1 MGEDRDD
8 LMNGAPRSDASTVSR
23 LRPRLPGCPYRLA
36 AYICL
41 WYTVSVGLTLYNK
54 WLFYHHGFS
63 FPLTATAFHF
73 AIKVPLAWIV
83 LRLRNLRWRVDSRT
97 LWRYV
102 APVGLATAADIACS
116 NTAFLYITVTYYTVA
131 KSSVPLWILL
141 FSVCLRLRRMRR
153 ELALVL
159 VLIAA
164 GICLASFDLEEDVE
178 PVLAEAVEDAWL
190 DGQLQV
196 RDYARSRYFVVIS
209 ASFTYDGGHFSAA
222 RSAARRL
229 SARRGRRR
237 AAPRAQPTSERSGG
251 LTGRRGR

>member
-178 PVLAEAVEDAWL
+178 PVLAVNCPLAQSTQTVVELESSSNWPAPHAVH
-190 DGQLQV
+190 
-196 RDYARSRYFVVIS
+196 VVPL
-209 ASFTYDGGHFSAA
+209 G
-222 RSAARRL
+222 
-229 SARRGRRR
+229 SARVSVTDP
-237 AAPRAQPTSERSGG
+237 AAQAMQLLSEAAA
-251 LTGRRGR
+251 